1 MAMEI
6 EAKSLTAEDVVKIV
20 EETLEKRESKARSKP
35 VHSEPEPV
43 TAPVI
48 DVDALARKIG
58 ESIAT
63 ALDRREAKQAEAR
76 AKAEA
81 EKAEAEKKR
90 KAELEKKRRWP
101 PFA

>member
-1 MAMEI
+1 MVMET

-20 EETLEKRESKARSKP
+20 EEILEKRESKARSKP

-58 ESIAT
+58 EAIAT
-63 ALDRREAKQAEAR
+63 ALDQREAKQAEAR

-81 EKAEAEKKR
+81 EKAEAEKRQKARVEKR
-90 KAELEKKRRWP
+90 LLW
-101 PFA
+101 